1 MLWNLI
7 KLLKNYLRN
16 HSKIKNLKKT
26 KKRKFYKLI
35 YNQISNHIQGA
46 NIIRIMIVMVIVMA
60 QKILVLALKI
70 VEIKNLV
77 NYYHLAILKKK
88 EV

>member
-7 KLLKNYLRN
+7 KLPKNYLRN
-16 HSKIKNLKKT
+16 PSKIKNLKKT
-26 KKRKFYKLI
+26 KKRKFCKLI
-35 YNQISNHIQGA
+35 YNQISNHNQGA
-46 NIIRIMIVMVIVMA
+46 SIIRIMIVMVIVMA
-60 QKILVLALKI
+60 LKILVLALKI